1 MFLAWAFVV
10 VLRDFIGPFDT
21 NEKAKQL
28 FVTSPTYI
36 TIIIIMNKH
45 KSVQLWHHAAVII
58 IIIIIIE
65 LHHHRQSSSW
75 LPLTHRKQLPRCV
88 SHVSHVTAALLIT
101 PACHFTSISSHSASL
116 PSSSSSSPSSTPMI
130 ITTTITAT
138 PKTIRL
144 QWSLWSSLPHFFG
157 QVETITSRGPASPK
171 CTLFIIHHLNQS
183 TATLL
188 LQIFNCVFIM
198 YLFQVPQTPLVLD
211 RRTQQSDKVKST
223 YNCVTFPI
231 VSLFQL
237 SHFSHCVIFPI
248 VSLLF

>member
-116 PSSSSSSPSSTPMI
+116 PSSSSSSSSWTPMI

-144 QWSLWSSLPHFFG
+144 QWSLWSSLPHFFT
-157 QVETITSRGPASPK
+157 QVETISDSDSLSPAEDQPLPRVLSS
-171 CTLFIIHHLNQS
+171 LFIISINP
-183 TATLL
+183 
-188 LQIFNCVFIM
+188 LQ
-198 YLFQVPQTPLVLD
+198 LFYCKF
-211 RRTQQSDKVKST
+211 S
-223 YNCVTFPI
+223 I
-231 VSLFQL
+231 VSSSCICFK
-237 SHFSHCVIFPI
+237 SHRHH
-248 VSLLF
+248 